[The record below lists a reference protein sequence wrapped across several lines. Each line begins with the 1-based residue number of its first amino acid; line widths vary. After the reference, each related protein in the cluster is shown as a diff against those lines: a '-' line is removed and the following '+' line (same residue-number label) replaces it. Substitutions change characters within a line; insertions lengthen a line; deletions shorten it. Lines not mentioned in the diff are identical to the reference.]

1 MAQHDYVI
9 ANQSGAAF
17 RADLNN
23 ALAAIVSQNSGNDE
37 PSTTYAYMLW
47 AEGDS
52 GLLKIRNAANS
63 AWVTV
68 GTMADTNL
76 GLATLASP
84 TFTGTV
90 TIPTLSVTTT
100 ESIPRG
106 AVGSLPFRFSV
117 DTNTGLFSPAEDE
130 IALVTGGT
138 TRMLIN
144 SDGYFRIG
152 QTTTDTP
159 GVLNTTIGIGFEPS
173 IGSISVSRGNGA
185 SLFLNSNADSSVASF
200 QRSGVN
206 VGSIG
211 VTTTATAYYT
221 SSDYRLKE
229 NIVPLAN
236 AADRV
241 QQLNP
246 CRFNFAAEPNQTVD
260 GFLAHEAQAVV
271 PEAVTGQKDAVDQD
285 GNPIYQGIDQAKLVP
300 LLTAALQEALDRIAD
315 LEACVAAAGLTTPTN
330 N

>member
-63 AWVTV
+63 AWVTI

-90 TIPTLSVTTT
+90 TIPTL
-100 ESIPRG
+100 SIPRG

-130 IALVTGGT
+130 IALVTGGNT
-138 TRMLIN
+138 SVLITN
-144 SDGYFRIG
+144 DGFRVG
-152 QTTTDTP
+152 ATPVTTP
-159 GVLNTTIGIGFEPS
+159 GILNTEVGIGTYGNGIFL
-173 IGSISVSRGNGA
+173 SRSSGA
-185 SLFLNSNADSSVASF
+185 SLYLNSNADGSVASF
-200 QRSGVN
+200 QRSGTA
-206 VGSIG
+206 VGTIS
-211 VTTTATAYYT
+211 VTTTATAYNT

>member
-63 AWVTV
+63 AWVTI

-90 TIPTLSVTTT
+90 TIPTLS
-100 ESIPRG
+100 IPRG

-117 DTNTGLFSPAEDE
+117 DTNTGLFSPAEDQ
-130 IALVTGGT
+130 IALVTGGNT
-138 TRMLIN
+138 SVLITN
-144 SDGYFRIG
+144 DGFRVG
-152 QTTTDTP
+152 ATP
-159 GVLNTTIGIGFEPS
+159 VTSPGINNTEVGIGTYGNGIFL
-173 IGSISVSRGNGA
+173 SRSSGA
-185 SLFLNSNADSSVASF
+185 SLYLNSNANDFVASF
-200 QRSGVN
+200 QRSGTA
-206 VGSIG
+206 VGTIS
-211 VTTTATAYYT
+211 VTTTATAYNT